1 MQCITPKNRKHTASL
16 PHIAAFLKE
25 HWDGSSPLLLGY
37 SGGPDSKALLY
48 ALLEEGVKNLHL
60 AHVDHGWREESGA
73 EAEALRGEAERLG
86 CPFHTVRLA
95 KPGTGN
101 WEDEARKGRLA
112 FFQSLFMI
120 EPFQALLL
128 AHQKEDQAE
137 TVLKRVLEGSHSLH
151 GIEPAGRFEGMAV
164 WRPLLNVRK
173 REILSFLGERGL
185 AALSDR
191 TNEDPAY
198 LRARMR
204 REILPFLANSFGKD
218 PVENLALLGERS
230 LEWKRYLEKK
240 VSGVKMERGPWG
252 VYVEMDGWERVEKR
266 QIVLRLAKEE
276 GIVFPRGELEDLLD
290 WLDQGSADRKMEI
303 QGRKF
308 CADRKILFLLAAK
321 LPVFEAP
328 MEIGV
333 GRKRSGDWI
342 VEGKEAEGET
352 FRPPCWKDVWSGRFT
367 LLLEKGN
374 FLLDWAALNGAL
386 GKLWSDRKTP
396 SFFRRLVPIVLRD
409 GALEGEFLSG
419 RAVPGKEPKVRF
431 SFYFAPKDSVS
442 EL

>member
-1 MQCITPKNRKHTASL
+1 MASL
-16 PHIAAFLKE
+16 PQVAAFLKE

-48 ALLEEGVKNLHL
+48 ALLEAGVNNLHL

-73 EAEALRGEAERLG
+73 EAEALRGEAESLG

-95 KPGTGN
+95 KPQKGN

-112 FFQSLFMI
+112 FFQSLFEI
-120 EPFQALLL
+120 APFQALLL

-137 TVLKRVLEGSHSLH
+137 TVLKRVLEGAHALQ
-151 GIEPAGRFEGMAV
+151 GIEPAGRFQAMAV
-164 WRPLLNVRK
+164 WRPLLDVRK
-173 REILSFLGERGL
+173 REIFAFLEERGL
-185 AALSDR
+185 FAFADR
-191 TNEDPAY
+191 TNEDPVY

-204 REILPFLANSFGKD
+204 TEILPFLAASFGKD

-230 LEWKRYLEKK
+230 LEWKRYLEKQIA
-240 VSGVKMERGPWG
+240 GVKVHRGPWG
-252 VYVEMDGWERVEKR
+252 VYVEMGGWERVEKR

-276 GIVFPRGELEDLLD
+276 GIVFPREPLEELLD
-290 WLDQGSADRKMEI
+290 WLDQGTAGRKMEI

-308 CADRKILFLLAAK
+308 FADRKFLFLLEAK

-333 GRKRSGDWI
+333 GKKRSGDWI
-342 VEGKEAEGET
+342 VEGEDAEGEV
-352 FRPPCWKDVWSGRFT
+352 PAPSWKDVWSGRFT

-374 FLLDWAALNGAL
+374 LLLDWAPLNGAL

-396 SFFRRLVPIVLRD
+396 SFLRRLVPIVLRE

-419 RAVPGKEPKVRF
+419 RPLPAKEQKVKL
-431 SFYFAPKDSVS
+431 SFYFAPKDLAS
-442 EL
+442 EG